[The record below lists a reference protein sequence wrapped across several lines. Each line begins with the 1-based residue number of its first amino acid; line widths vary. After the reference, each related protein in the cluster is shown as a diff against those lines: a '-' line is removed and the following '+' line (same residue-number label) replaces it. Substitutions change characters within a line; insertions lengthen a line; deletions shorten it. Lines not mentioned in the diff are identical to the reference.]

1 MCAAYPENPEEGD
14 HEVRE
19 DGTACHWLAKE
30 LWDGVAH
37 AEGELSP
44 NNRLLTE
51 EMFTAVDMYHGV
63 LRSWPNVE
71 PVLEQTV
78 SFDWLFPDAE
88 GTPDAWAYNP
98 SINTLYV
105 GDLKY
110 GFRFVD
116 QWQNYQLILYSAA
129 LIKLLH
135 IEHRNPRIEMT
146 IVQPRDYGREG
157 PIRTWVTTWYEIQP
171 IVEWLIGRAREAM
184 GKNPL
189 CTSGPQCMECPG
201 RHACKSAQ
209 QSAMM
214 AVEFAYGSVPFD
226 LCPEAL
232 GAEASR
238 LEDAAKRIEAR
249 MTGLHMQIESL
260 LKRGVTV
267 PFYEMRESRTRRYFP
282 PESVEALKALGPYFK
297 VNVMSDTIK
306 TVRQLETQL
315 PKQIVEMYSR
325 RPKGA
330 LKVGRVNPKEVER
343 KLSKRK

>member
-30 LWDGVAH
+30 LWDGIAH

-51 EMFTAVDMYHGV
+51 EMFTGVEMYHRV
-63 LRSWPNVE
+63 LHSWPNVE

-78 SFDWLFPDAE
+78 SFDWLFPNAS

-116 QWQNYQLILYSAA
+116 AWRNLQLILYAAA
-129 LIKLLH
+129 LIKMLG
-135 IEHRNPRIEMT
+135 IEHRNPRIELT

-157 PIRTWVTTWYEIQP
+157 PVRTWETNWREIEP
-171 IVEWLIGRAREAM
+171 TVEWLIERAQMAM
-184 GKNPL
+184 ADGAL

-201 RHACKSAQ
+201 RHACKAAQ

-226 LCPEAL
+226 LCAEAL

-260 LKRGVTV
+260 INRGVSV
-267 PFYEMRESRTRRYFP
+267 PFYELRESRTRRYFP
-282 PESVEALKALGPYFK
+282 PESVEALEALAPYFN
-297 VNVMSDTIK
+297 VNIKQDKIK
-306 TVRQLETQL
+306 TVTQLEKEL
-315 PKQIVEMYSR
+315 PKSVVDMYAR
-325 RPKGA
+325 RPRGA